1 MTCTVDASVFVAAA
15 RPSERQFPA
24 SREFLRQLR
33 ARAVGV
39 QCPTLVLPECAGAIA
54 RPTSDVAAAEQTQ
67 AMIQGFPDLQLVG
80 VDVSLAQRAAQI
92 ATKCRLRG
100 SDAVYVAV
108 AEKAV
113 ATLVTWDAEMLQ
125 RAPAIVPT
133 MTPAEWMARQTPN
146 P

>member
-1 MTCTVDASVFVAAA
+1 MICTLDASVFVAAA
-15 RPSERQFPA
+15 RASERESPTSKQ
-24 SREFLRQLR
+24 FLRQLR
-33 ARAVGV
+33 ARAVAV
-39 QCPTLVLPECAGAIA
+39 HCPTLVLPECAGAIA
-54 RPTSDVAAAEQTQ
+54 RPTGDVAAAEQTQ

-92 ATKCRLRG
+92 ATHCRLRG

-113 ATLVTWDAEMLQ
+113 ATLITWDTEMLR
-125 RAPAIVPT
+125 RAPTIVPT